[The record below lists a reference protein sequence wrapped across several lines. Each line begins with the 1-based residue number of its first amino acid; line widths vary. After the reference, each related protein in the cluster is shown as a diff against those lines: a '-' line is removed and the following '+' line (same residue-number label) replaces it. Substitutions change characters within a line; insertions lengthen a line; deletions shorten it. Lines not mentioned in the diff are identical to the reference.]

1 MIRIIGK
8 IPKRVTIACSGGI
21 DGMAV
26 THFLRNGNRDI
37 DLVYFNHD
45 TFHSK
50 NAQDFVEDYAN
61 KNNLDLKIGRVKGLK
76 GKRSMEEFW
85 RDERYSFFESINTEF
100 LITCH
105 HLDDV
110 VETWIMSSFHG
121 LSKLI
126 PYKRG
131 QNIYRPFLLTS
142 KKTIRDYATKKQVQW
157 VEDPSNSR
165 TEYIRNHVRHNI
177 MPLALKVNP
186 GIRKTIFKKLI
197 EINKDI

>member
-1 MIRIIGK
+1 MIRFIGK
-8 IPKRVTIACSGGI
+8 IPKKVTIACSGGI
-21 DGMAV
+21 DGMVA
-26 THFLRNGNRDI
+26 THFLLNGKRKI

-50 NAQDFVEDYAN
+50 NAQEFVEKYAHQ
-61 KNNLDLKIGRVKGLK
+61 NNIDLKVGRVQGSK

-85 RDERYSFFESINTEF
+85 RDERYAFFNKIETDF

-121 LSKLI
+121 QGKLI

-131 QNIYRPFLLTS
+131 NNIYRPFLLTS
-142 KKTIRDYATKKQVQW
+142 KKSIKDYAKRKNLEW

-165 TEYIRNHVRHNI
+165 TEYIRNHIRHNI
-177 MPLALKVNP
+177 IPLALKVNP

-197 EINKDI
+197 EINKDM